1 MGCSIGSSE
10 SGSAKEIDAAQRL
23 CCMPSV
29 VKQTSFAVHSKDS
42 AKVRDFKH
50 RSFGRNIIDG
60 IKSGLAATAL
70 KLAFPE
76 GGNNW

>member
-29 VKQTSFAVHSKDS
+29 MKQTSFAVHS
-42 AKVRDFKH
+42 KVRDFKH
-50 RSFGRNIIDG
+50 RSFGRNIVDG